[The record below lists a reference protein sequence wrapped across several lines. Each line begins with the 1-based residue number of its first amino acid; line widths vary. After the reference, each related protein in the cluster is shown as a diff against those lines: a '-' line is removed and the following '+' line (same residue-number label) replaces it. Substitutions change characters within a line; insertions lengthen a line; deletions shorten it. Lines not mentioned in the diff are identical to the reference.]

1 MRPLQLLVLI
11 MLISPVHDSLAQN
24 APPVA
29 FDDPGVA
36 FDGFESIDFLTLPW
50 RQSSTGGAGWLIEDI
65 SPISGIFSAQTIADF
80 GETATLQLQVVTG
93 AGMISFS
100 RSNLGSG
107 TGGDVL
113 RFLIDGAVQ
122 EEVSDNTAPANV
134 SFPITAGVH
143 TFTWEYESFIN
154 RGASPGPAQLDNV
167 AFPPPAYI
175 TDEAT
180 AFTTPTVL
188 GNDYDPEDNSFV
200 ISSVDTSGTLG
211 LVSDNGD
218 GTFDYDPN
226 GAFDALNNGE
236 QALDVFSYTI
246 SQDGGGED
254 SATVTITIT
263 GIGDPVDD
271 AVQVPVLNPT
281 GLLIAMLMM
290 VLTGFWAVRRRS
302 AGYE

>member
-1 MRPLQLLVLI
+1 MRPVHLLVLI
-11 MLISPVHDSLAQN
+11 VIVSLVQDSLAQN

-29 FDDPGVA
+29 YDDPGVA

-50 RQSSTGGAGWLIEDI
+50 RLSVSGGGWGINDGV
-65 SPISGIFSAQTIADF
+65 PISGAFSAQTIADF
-80 GETATLQLQVVTG
+80 GDTATLQLQVVTG
-93 AGMISFS
+93 DGTISFS
-100 RSNLGSG
+100 RSNLGPG
-107 TGGDVL
+107 TDGDVL

-154 RGASPGPAQLDNV
+154 RGASPGSAQLDDV
-167 AFPPPAYI
+167 AFPPPVYI

-188 GNDYDPEDNSFV
+188 GNDYDSEEDSFG

-226 GAFDALNNGE
+226 GAFDALNNGD
-236 QALDVFSYTI
+236 QALDAFSYTI

-263 GIGDPVDD
+263 GIGDPVENI
-271 AVQVPVLNPT
+271 VPVPVLHPT
-281 GLLIAMLMM
+281 GLLFAMLALL
-290 VLTGFWAVRRRS
+290 LTGFWAVRRHS
-302 AGYE
+302 AG